1 MLFGCESFE
10 FEIMKY
16 VHNLLQNDFM
26 DFFMTAIS
34 VIGNGGAV
42 WIVLTLILLSIK
54 KYRRLGLKM
63 TVGLI
68 AGLILGNIVLKN
80 LIARPRP
87 CWIFD
92 NIDMLIAIPK
102 DFSFPSGHTLASF
115 TSAFILLAEHKRM
128 GVPALIVAIL
138 MAFSRM
144 YLFVH
149 FPTDIIGG
157 VILSGIICVVVK
169 IFIKEKN
176 ATA

>member
-1 MLFGCESFE
+1 MLFGCELFE
-10 FEIMKY
+10 FEIMKA
-16 VHNLLQNDFM
+16 VHNLVQCDFM

-34 VIGNGGAV
+34 KIGNGGAI
-42 WIVLTLILLSIK
+42 WIVMALILLSIK

-63 TVGLI
+63 AIGLI

-92 NIDMLIAIPK
+92 NIDMLIAIPQ

-115 TSAFILLAEHKRM
+115 TSAFIILAADKRM
-128 GVPALIVAIL
+128 GIPALIVAIL

-149 FPTDIIGG
+149 FPTDIMGG
-157 VILSGIICVVVK
+157 VILSGIIFVIVK

-176 ATA
+176 AMV

>member
-10 FEIMKY
+10 FEIMKA
-16 VHNLLQNDFM
+16 VHNLVQCDFM

-34 VIGNGGAV
+34 KIGNGGAV
-42 WIVLTLILLSIK
+42 WIVMALILLSMK
-54 KYRRLGLKM
+54 KYRRLGLEIA
-63 TVGLI
+63 VGLI

-115 TSAFILLAEHKRM
+115 TSAFILLAADKQM
-128 GVPALIVAIL
+128 GIPALIVAIL
-138 MAFSRM
+138 MALSRI

-149 FPTDIIGG
+149 FPTDILGG
-157 VILSGIICVVVK
+157 IALSFI
-169 IFIKEKN
+169 IFIILKKIMKK
-176 ATA
+176 TP